1 MKDIYTTL
9 DELTP
14 LPAGKYLITRQGV
27 VLINRRTMADVLQSE
42 DLRKKML
49 ECLTSEKIDRL
60 TNKDC
65 QW

>member
-9 DELTP
+9 DELTL
-14 LPAGKYLITRQGV
+14 LPAGEYLITRQGV
-27 VLINRRTMADVLQSE
+27 VLINRKTLTEVLKNE
-42 DLRKKML
+42 ELCKRML
-49 ECLTSEKIDRL
+49 ECLTSEKIARL

>member
-14 LPAGKYLITRQGV
+14 LPEGEYLITRQGV
-27 VLINRRTMADVLQSE
+27 VMINRRTMADVLQSE
-42 DLRKKML
+42 ELRKKML
-49 ECLTSEKIDRL
+49 ECLTSEKIERL
-60 TNKDC
+60 VNKDC

>member
-14 LPAGKYLITRQGV
+14 LPAGEYLITRQGV

-49 ECLTSEKIDRL
+49 ACLTSEKIERL

>member
-14 LPAGKYLITRQGV
+14 LPAGEYLITRQGV

-42 DLRKKML
+42 ELRKKML
-49 ECLTSEKIDRL
+49 ECLTSEKIERL